1 MICKILNCFILRW
14 ESGSPWLIF
23 VCLISIA
30 VTFRPGLFNYRFCFP
45 KCVKIFVCWFHYFYR
60 TDCAK
65 IFVICSKITFV
76 FFDFKIDWWIY
87 FLHTRS
93 SCCFWWLMIIV
104 IKLLFHHVPV
114 GYKSSRCGW
123 SCLDYWF
130 CFLGREEKSKQEV
143 NILIYST
150 KLLRAWI
157 KLGSTFSK
165 PIKFCAS
172 AFCSFR
178 LLNHVVNSISLAIS
192 FTKVVEF
199 DLCRLY
205 VGSHSAPSWRLKVAS
220 FATQIY

>member
-1 MICKILNCFILRW
+1 MQSRLRHMTF
-14 ESGSPWLIF
+14 GFDRLGRNFCNRVANIIF
-23 VCLISIA
+23 
-30 VTFRPGLFNYRFCFP
+30 FF
-45 KCVKIFVCWFHYFYR
+45 FVLHM
-60 TDCAK
+60 
-65 IFVICSKITFV
+65 
-76 FFDFKIDWWIY
+76 DWWIY

-93 SCCFWWLMIIV
+93 SCCFWWLPS
-104 IKLLFHHVPV
+104 LLFHHVPV

-123 SCLDYWF
+123 SCLDYWL

-143 NILIYST
+143 NIWIHST
-150 KLLRAWI
+150 QLLRAWI

-178 LLNHVVNSISLAIS
+178 LLNHVVNLISLVIP

-205 VGSHSAPSWRLKVAS
+205 VGSHSAPLWRLRVTS
-220 FATQIY
+220 FATQIRL